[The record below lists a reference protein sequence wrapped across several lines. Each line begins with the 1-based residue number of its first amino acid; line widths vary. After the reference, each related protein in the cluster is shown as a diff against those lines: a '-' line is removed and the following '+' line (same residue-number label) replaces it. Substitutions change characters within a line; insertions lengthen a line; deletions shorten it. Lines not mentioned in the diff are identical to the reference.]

1 MTVTLTPGILLLS
14 GVGDVKDEA
23 GRVDAMVPPNG
34 ISPQF
39 NSILRGP
46 RVFDI
51 HIHGGQN

>member
-1 MTVTLTPGILLLS
+1 MTVTLTPGLLLLS

-39 NSILRGP
+39 NSILKEALG
-46 RVFDI
+46 
-51 HIHGGQN
+51 